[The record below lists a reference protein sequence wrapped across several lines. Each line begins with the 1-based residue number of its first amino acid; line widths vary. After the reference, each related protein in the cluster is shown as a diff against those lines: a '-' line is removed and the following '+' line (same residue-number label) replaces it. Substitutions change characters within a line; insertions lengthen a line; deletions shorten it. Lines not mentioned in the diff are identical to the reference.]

1 VVDFAGRKGGYGKY
15 VRIRHTGTYKTAYAH
30 MHRYGKGVRTGRRV
44 RQSQIIGYVGSTGR
58 STGPHLHYEVHK
70 NGRQVNPRSIKLP
83 SGRKLKGREL
93 TAFKTYRVELDR
105 DYAALTQSQQVA
117 ERAPTQ

>member
-1 VVDFAGRKGGYGKY
+1 
-15 VRIRHTGTYKTAYAH
+15 

-93 TAFKTYRVELDR
+93 TAFKAYRVELDR
-105 DYAALTQSQQVA
+105 DYAALTQTQQVA